1 MHKGSVDFPEFPE
14 SRLLVHIAFH
24 YNEARFDYLFRVL
37 KEISSYNFKT
47 IDVYIDTNSNKL
59 SSRIPAGDYP
69 GISRI
74 EVLLHDNLDHPFL
87 LTWKHREN
95 IESLKNKYDYFMYI
109 EDDIAVTYDALQKW
123 RDDSVF
129 LDHHGK
135 VRGFIRTEVNSK
147 NEIVS
152 TDYVKP
158 VKCKDILF
166 IDKRTFIAPANP
178 YQGFWFYSK
187 KQFDDFYASECWING
202 NCDWEVRERA
212 SAGMIW
218 KDGKSAKDHCL
229 VVPLT
234 GLTIPD
240 YVYVRHLPN
249 NYALNR
255 KEKHGSLK
263 ISRIVPGNILFRLC
277 LKIRK
282 KLIDN
287 RPSATMAL

>member
-1 MHKGSVDFPEFPE
+1 MYKESVDFPPFPD

-37 KEISSYNFKT
+37 SEIGSYNFKN

-59 SSRIPAGDYP
+59 SSRISEGDYP
-69 GISRI
+69 GISGI
-74 EVLLHDNLDHPFL
+74 KVLLHDNLDHPFL

-95 IESLKNKYDYFMYI
+95 IESLKNQYDYFMYI
-109 EDDIAVTYDALQKW
+109 EDDIAVTYDALQRW

-129 LDHHGK
+129 LDPYGK
-135 VRGFIRTEVNSK
+135 IRGFIRTEINSK
-147 NEIVS
+147 NETVS

-158 VKCKDILF
+158 VRCKDVLF
-166 IDKRTFIAPANP
+166 IDKRTFIAPQNP

-218 KDGKSAKDHCL
+218 KGGKSAKDHCL
-229 VVPLT
+229 VVPLID
-234 GLTIPD
+234 LTIPD
-240 YVYVRHLPN
+240 YVYVSHLPN
-249 NYALNR
+249 NYAMNK

-263 ISRIVPGNILFRLC
+263 ISGIMPENMLFRLC
-277 LKIRK
+277 LGIRK
-282 KLIDN
+282 MLADN
-287 RPSATMAL
+287 RSSVAISR